1 MAANTEIKPPRNADV
16 GAHSPQ
22 PSRPPAGAT
31 RHDKDGKRR
40 RWLSYILKYAIPVF
54 ISTGLCWLLFKKMN
68 FSEMMRIISGQCDFT
83 WIFIGLAFNC
93 LAMIFRAFR
102 WGVQLN
108 ALGIRPT
115 HKELILSIFGTY
127 AVNLVLP
134 RLGELWRTGYISQR
148 QNKPFTTVFGS
159 MLGDRLADTLTVL
172 LLALV
177 TFLMASKAIL
187 MYFSENSETVD
198 RLHGFISSPWLW
210 AAIGLAAVCLIVFMR
225 LKTRNK
231 WICRTQK
238 AIHEL
243 WHGFAVLATMP
254 RRGLWLILTICI
266 WGSYF
271 MSFYMAFHSFGFT
284 VASEEQYG
292 VIVVLVTFVLS
303 SISMG
308 VPSNGGIGPWQWAVI
323 FALGT
328 YGVEG
333 GKAAAFANV
342 VLFTTTMM
350 QIVLGLL
357 TFACIALD
365 KKLSNIKINKKQQCQ
380 K

>member
-1 MAANTEIKPPRNADV
+1 MAENTEIKSRVTPGSSKSEGPAASSGMPPHKG
-16 GAHSPQ
+16 GAL
-22 PSRPPAGAT
+22 R
-31 RHDKDGKRR
+31 K
-40 RWLSYILKYAIPVF
+40 WLSYLLKYAVPLF
-54 ISTGLCWLLFKKMN
+54 ISVGLCWLLFKKMN
-68 FSEMMRIISGQCDFT
+68 FHEMMRIIREQCDFT
-83 WIFIGLAFNC
+83 WIFLGLAFNIT
-93 LAMIFRAFR
+93 AMIFRAFR
-102 WGVQLN
+102 WGLQLN
-108 ALGIRPT
+108 ALGVRPT
-115 HKELILSIFGTY
+115 RKELILAIFGTY

-134 RLGELWRTGYISQR
+134 RLGELWRSGYIAQR
-148 QNKPFTTVFGS
+148 QDKPFTIVFGS

-172 LLALV
+172 LLAFV
-177 TFLMASKAIL
+177 TFLLASKAIL
-187 MYFSENSETVD
+187 MYFSENGETVA
-198 RLHGFISSPWLW
+198 RLHGFITSPWLW
-210 AAIGLAAVCLIVFMR
+210 LTIGLIAVGLIIFMR
-225 LKTRNK
+225 LRTQTK
-231 WICRTQK
+231 WISRTQK

-254 RRGLWLILTICI
+254 RRGLWLILTVCI

-271 MSFYMAFHSFGFT
+271 MSFYMAFHSFGFN

-323 FALGT
+323 FALGI

-333 GKAAAFANV
+333 GNAGAFANV
-342 VLFTTTMM
+342 VLFSTTMM
-350 QIVLGLL
+350 QIALGLF

-365 KKLSNIKINKKQQCQ
+365 KKISHIKIKKKQCQ